1 MSRLTQNIATPGEQ
15 DTPGSIIDLS
25 GHSFSGLIFDCDGT
39 LAHTGELHLRS
50 FQQALRRQGFVMDAD
65 WYRARTGLARVE
77 LLHSFRREFAPE
89 LDCSRAVW
97 QSIEAFDGLASLA
110 RPIEA
115 TARIVRQFS
124 GRIPLAVA
132 SNAERPVVLATL
144 RSIGLLE
151 AFSAV
156 VTITEAT
163 VPKPAPRIFEMA
175 AGLLGLPPEECLVFE
190 DSREGL
196 AAAGAAGMQAIDVRP
211 FRQS

>member
-1 MSRLTQNIATPGEQ
+1 MSRLTQRTAAPGGE
-15 DTPGSIIDLS
+15 DTLGGIDLS
-25 GHSFSGLIFDCDGT
+25 DYRFSGLIFDCDGT

-50 FQQALRRQGFVMDAD
+50 FQQALRRQGYVMDPD
-65 WYRARTGLARVE
+65 WYGARTGLARVE
-77 LLHSFRREFAPE
+77 LLHSFRREFAPD

-97 QSIEAFDGLASLA
+97 QSIEAFDGLSPLA
-110 RPIEA
+110 KPIDA
-115 TARIVRQFS
+115 TARIVRQFA

-163 VPKPAPRIFEMA
+163 VPKPAPRVFEMA
-175 AGLLGLPPEECLVFE
+175 ADLLGLPAEDCLAFE
-190 DSREGL
+190 DSPEGL
-196 AAAGAAGMQAIDVRP
+196 SAAGAAGMQAIDVRP
-211 FRQS
+211 YRTG